1 MADCGAAGTTLDRAA
16 RAVLGPDQSASKHL
30 GNLFHAGMAT
40 QGPQTGMP
48 MAAPDHLVMPN
59 HNHNHTGPRIM
70 ANNSAPMMSAAQAQ
84 AASMHHPSMG
94 AIWNAPQQQQQQPH
108 AAGPMMMSHHPA
120 MQQQQQQ
127 PHYMQQQMFQQQQ
140 QQHQMMM
147 MQQQQQQQQQQHQMM
162 MMQQQQQQQ
171 AMQQAEHAAMA
182 TKSAAAKSVAEKA
195 QQHQQEN
202 NIENWHDGLEDHI
215 ADELKRSIDDD
226 AATLGHEGIVN
237 GASIEELASAWAQAE
252 AEYDEHA
259 DDQEDFSNLWQGEMP
274 QVTLQPY
281 EFIHKQEQ
289 QSPPEMLDWMSK
301 GLQQFQEGNLKQAI
315 YSFEMELQHKNPD
328 NAAAWRMLGRCHA
341 ENDQDPEAIKCLEAA
356 VDRDPYSPESLLAL
370 GVSYVN
376 ELNHEKALENLK
388 GWFTHNPKYA
398 GMDLPDDIYGAVA
411 ANTAAGTSESA
422 FEEVKRLLL
431 SALDFD
437 STDAGEVYEALGVI
451 YNVNKDYD
459 AAAGSFRKALENR
472 PDDYQLWN
480 KLGATLANGS
490 RSEEALPAY
499 HKALQIKPKY
509 ARAWLNMAISHSNL
523 QDHSEAARCYLQTLS
538 LNPAAAHCWTY
549 LRMALSSSEQWD
561 LLPLVFSQDL
571 SAFRE
576 HYDFVMHDS

>member
-1 MADCGAAGTTLDRAA
+1 MADCGASGTTLDRAA

-30 GNLFHAGMAT
+30 GNLFHASLAA

-48 MAAPDHLVMPN
+48 MSAPDHLVMP
-59 HNHNHTGPRIM
+59 HAGQGM
-70 ANNSAPMMSAAQAQ
+70 VKSAPISAQATAMQ
-84 AASMHHPSMG
+84 HPSMD
-94 AIWNAPQQQQQQPH
+94 AIWNAPQQPH
-108 AAGPMMMSHHPA
+108 VAGPMIMPHHAA
-120 MQQQQQQ
+120 MQQQHSQR
-127 PHYMQQQMFQQQQ
+127 HTMQQQMFQQQ
-140 QQHQMMM
+140 HMHMM
-147 MQQQQQQQQQQHQMM
+147 MQQQQQQHQIM

-171 AMQQAEHAAMA
+171 AMQQAQHAALA
-182 TKSAAAKSVAEKA
+182 TKSAAAKLVAGKA
-195 QQHQQEN
+195 RNQEN
-202 NIENWHDGLEDHI
+202 NLESWHDGLEDHI

-237 GASIEELASAWAQAE
+237 GASIEELAAAWAQAE
-252 AEYDEHA
+252 AEYDELA

-274 QVTLQPY
+274 QETMQPY
-281 EFIHKQEQ
+281 EYINKQEQ
-289 QSPPEMLDWMSK
+289 PLQMLDWMSE
-301 GLQQFQEGNLKQAI
+301 GLKQFQEGNLKQAV

-328 NAAAWRMLGRCHA
+328 NAEAWRMLGRCHA

-398 GMDLPDDIYGAVA
+398 GMDMPDDIYGAVA
-411 ANTAAGTSESA
+411 TTAETKESA

-459 AAAGSFRKALENR
+459 AAVDSFRKALEAR

-490 RSEEALPAY
+490 HSEEALPAY

-523 QDHSEAARCYLQTLS
+523 QDHTEAARCYLQTLS

-549 LRMALSSSEQWD
+549 LRMALSCSEQWD

-576 HYDFVMHDS
+576 HYDFVLYDS